1 MLLRCDVEL
10 LACGQVALE
19 DDLIRVYDV
28 FTSPAQRSRGLASL
42 LCRHMLCQAREQG
55 AQTACLQVDADNA
68 SGRAAS
74 INSAAFATS
83 TPTATARSTSPWSD
97 GAAHHTGH
105 CVSLNAVVS
114 TPRIRGTLSRGE
126 DRSHAMR
133 LIRLQW

>member
-68 SGRAAS
+68 A
-74 INSAAFATS
+74 
-83 TPTATARSTSPWSD
+83 ARSLHQQLGFRDPCAYRYRALD
-97 GAAHHTGH
+97 LA
-105 CVSLNAVVS
+105 L
-114 TPRIRGTLSRGE
+114 E
-126 DRSHAMR
+126 
-133 LIRLQW
+133 